1 MAHSRSP
8 DRRLWRPVTE
18 GTAAV
23 VWRLCLSLA
32 GRVRLDRPSLLALQ
46 HRQLG
51 DIGRDALRFVIGKDF
66 GLAERKRRRGY
77 TSPDF
82 LAF

>member
-1 MAHSRSP
+1 
-8 DRRLWRPVTE
+8 
-18 GTAAV
+18 
-23 VWRLCLSLA
+23 
-32 GRVRLDRPSLLALQ
+32 VRLDRPSLLALQ